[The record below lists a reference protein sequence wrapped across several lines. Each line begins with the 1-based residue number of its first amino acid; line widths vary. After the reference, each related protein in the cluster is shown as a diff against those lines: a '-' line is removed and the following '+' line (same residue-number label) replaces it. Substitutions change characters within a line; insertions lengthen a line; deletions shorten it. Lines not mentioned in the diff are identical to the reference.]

1 MQNYVN
7 DFFTVNCN
15 YFLSPSGYTNN
26 SQYVNVTG
34 YNSII
39 IINTGLLGF
48 FLTGRSFLIFPGERF
63 YVKGNDNEFLAGNLY
78 IEFLTST
85 HFTPPLPLGQA
96 LFIRKKY
103 I

>member
-7 DFFTVNCN
+7 DFFTVNCD
-15 YFLSPSGYTNN
+15 FFQSPLGYTNT

-34 YNSII
+34 FNSII
-39 IINTGLLGF
+39 IVNTGLLGF
-48 FLTGRSFLIFPGERF
+48 FLTGRSFLIMPFERF
-63 YVKGNDNEFLAGNLY
+63 YINGKDLESLAGNLY

-85 HFTPPLPLGQA
+85 HFLPPLPLGQA
-96 LFIRKKY
+96 LFIRKKF

>member
-7 DFFTVNCN
+7 DFFTVNCD
-15 YFLSPSGYTNN
+15 FFESPTGFTNN
-26 SQYVNVTG
+26 LQYVNVTG

-48 FLTGRSFLIFPGERF
+48 FLTGKSFLLFPGERF
-63 YVKGNDNEFLAGNLY
+63 YINGNNNELLASNLY

-85 HFTPPLPLGQA
+85 HFTPPLPKGQA
-96 LFIRKKY
+96 LFIRKKF